1 LAGLA
6 PFAEKNPGFHPS
18 EKEETVFRKDFKMTE
33 LIIPSEAPAPSEL
46 KERKLDQT
54 ARKAILSLL
63 SKLKHGRITLTEDN
77 QRYPFGEESFAASLK
92 ADISVYHS
100 RFYSRILF
108 GGSIGAAEAYMEGL
122 WSADDLTM
130 VMRILALNQK
140 AFEDMEKG
148 LARLTAPLYKLYHFA
163 RKNTKLGSRKNI
175 LAHYD
180 LGNDFYAL
188 FLDQTMT
195 YSCGIFEHEQST
207 LEDASVA
214 KYDRLCQK
222 LQLKPGQRVVEIGTG
237 WGGFAVHAAQNY
249 GVHVT
254 TTTISEEQHRYAA
267 KRFRKAGLE
276 DQISLLKK
284 DYRDIRGEF
293 DRLVSIE
300 MIEAV
305 GHQFYA
311 AFFETCSRLL
321 KADGLMALQA
331 ITIGDQIFDRHKRS
345 VDFIKRY
352 IFPGSCIPSVTAI
365 SNAIARASD
374 LQLIHLQD
382 ITPHYARTLREWRQ
396 RFFANIDKVRKMG
409 YPETFIRM
417 WEYYLCY
424 CEGGFAERYIG
435 DVQMLFAKPLY
446 RI

>member
-1 LAGLA
+1 
-6 PFAEKNPGFHPS
+6 
-18 EKEETVFRKDFKMTE
+18 MTE

-46 KERKLDQT
+46 KERKLDQI
-54 ARKAILSLL
+54 ARKALLSLL

-92 ADISVYHS
+92 ANISVHHS

-222 LQLKPGQRVVEIGTG
+222 LQLKPGHRVVEIGTG

-267 KRFRKAGLE
+267 KRLRKAGLE

-331 ITIGDQIFDRHKRS
+331 ITISDQIFDRHKRS

-352 IFPGSCIPSVTAI
+352 IFPGSCIPSVTAV

-374 LQLIHLQD
+374 LQLIHLED

>member
-1 LAGLA
+1 
-6 PFAEKNPGFHPS
+6 
-18 EKEETVFRKDFKMTE
+18 MTE
-33 LIIPSEAPAPSEL
+33 MIIPSEAPALSEL

-54 ARKAILSLL
+54 ARKAVLSLL
-63 SKLKHGRITLTEDN
+63 TKLKHGRITLIEDN
-77 QRYPFGEESFAASLK
+77 QPYSFGEESSTVSLK
-92 ADISVYHS
+92 ANISVHHS
-100 RFYSRILF
+100 QFYGRILF

-140 AFEDMEKG
+140 AFADMEKG
-148 LARLTAPLYKLYHFA
+148 LARLTAPLYKLYHSA
-163 RKNTKLGSRKNI
+163 RKNTKLGSRQNI

-188 FLDQTMT
+188 FLDATMT
-195 YSCGIFEHEQST
+195 YSCGIFENEQSS

-222 LQLKPGQRVVEIGTG
+222 LQLKPGDRVMEIGTG

-249 GVHVT
+249 GAHVT
-254 TTTISEEQHRYAA
+254 TTTISDEQHRYAA

-284 DYRDIRGEF
+284 DYRDLRGEF

-305 GHQFYA
+305 GHHFYA
-311 AFFETCSRLL
+311 TFFQTCSRLL
-321 KADGLMALQA
+321 KDDGLMALQA

-365 SNAIARASD
+365 NKAIVRATD
-374 LQLIHLQD
+374 LRLIHLED
-382 ITPHYARTLREWRQ
+382 ITPHYAKTLREWRR
-396 RFFANIDKVRKMG
+396 RFFANVDKIREMG
-409 YPETFIRM
+409 YPDTFIRM

-435 DVQMLFAKPLY
+435 DVQMLFATAGRFDCGTDLMAGLTT
-446 RI
+446 

>member
-1 LAGLA
+1 
-6 PFAEKNPGFHPS
+6 
-18 EKEETVFRKDFKMTE
+18 MTE

-46 KERKLDQT
+46 KEGKLDQT

-92 ADISVYHS
+92 ADISVHHS

-148 LARLTAPLYKLYHFA
+148 LARLTAPLYKLYHSA
-163 RKNTKLGSRKNI
+163 RKNTKQGSRKNI

-222 LQLKPGQRVVEIGTG
+222 LHLKPGQRVVEIGTG

-254 TTTISEEQHRYAA
+254 TTTISEKQHRYAA

-284 DYRDIRGEF
+284 DYRDLKGKF

-305 GHQFYA
+305 GHHFYA
-311 AFFETCSRLL
+311 PFFQTCSRLL
-321 KADGLMALQA
+321 KENGLMALQA

-365 SNAIARASD
+365 TNAIAKATD
-374 LQLIHLQD
+374 LQLIHLED

-396 RFFANIDKVRKMG
+396 RFFANVDKARKMG

-446 RI
+446 RQDALIAGQI

>member
-1 LAGLA
+1 
-6 PFAEKNPGFHPS
+6 
-18 EKEETVFRKDFKMTE
+18 M
-33 LIIPSEAPAPSEL
+33 IIPSEAPALSEL

-54 ARKAILSLL
+54 ARKAVLSLL
-63 SKLKHGRITLTEDN
+63 TKLKHGRITLIEDN
-77 QRYPFGEESFAASLK
+77 QPYSFGEESSTVSLK
-92 ADISVYHS
+92 ANISVHHS
-100 RFYSRILF
+100 QFYGRILF

-140 AFEDMEKG
+140 AFADMEKG
-148 LARLTAPLYKLYHFA
+148 LARLTAPLYKLYHSA
-163 RKNTKLGSRKNI
+163 RKNTKLGSRQNI

-188 FLDQTMT
+188 FLDATMT
-195 YSCGIFEHEQST
+195 YSCGIFENEQSS

-222 LQLKPGQRVVEIGTG
+222 LQLKPGDRVMEIGTG

-249 GVHVT
+249 GAHVT
-254 TTTISEEQHRYAA
+254 TTTISDEQHRYAA

-284 DYRDIRGEF
+284 DYRDLRGEF

-305 GHQFYA
+305 GHHFYA
-311 AFFETCSRLL
+311 TFFQTCSRLL
-321 KADGLMALQA
+321 KDDGLMALQA

-365 SNAIARASD
+365 NKAIVRATD
-374 LQLIHLQD
+374 LRLIHLED
-382 ITPHYARTLREWRQ
+382 ITPHYAKTLREWRR
-396 RFFANIDKVRKMG
+396 RFFANVDKIREMG
-409 YPETFIRM
+409 YPDTFIRM

-446 RI
+446 RQDALIAEQT